1 MESEEVVVRSKLGVV
16 VSSEQG
22 MASETVVCD
31 ETEVV
36 ASDEQGRVRETVV
49 FFEPKTGTVS

>member
-1 MESEEVVVRSKLGVV
+1 
-16 VSSEQG
+16 
-22 MASETVVCD
+22 MAREKVVCD